1 MKQYVSRFQL
11 TDSSVCQTG
20 WFKLFLDS
28 HTSGLGLKSIEGHYD
43 CMSHPSEILL
53 IKTRR
58 TLPLGGRTL
67 IV

>member
-43 CMSHPSEILL
+43 LYVTSF
-53 IKTRR
+53 
-58 TLPLGGRTL
+58 
-67 IV
+67 